1 MKTKRLIALLLVS
14 VLAIGLIG
22 CGKKTNETDSKNT
35 SKTEDPKGSENTNPD
50 DNKESEKEA
59 SDGEGTSGNDAT
71 GTEDGWSWPLAE
83 KKELSM
89 WLQWTCNYATDPN

>member
-35 SKTEDPKGSENTNPD
+35 GKTEDSKDSENTTNPD
-50 DNKESEKEA
+50 DDKEPEKEA
-59 SDGEGTSGNDAT
+59 EP
-71 GTEDGWSWPLAE
+71 EAE
-83 KKELSM
+83 VSEETPEQKVEE
-89 WLQWTCNYATDPN
+89 